1 MRRLNYLTRILAS
14 MVMLGLVGNVCVR
27 VSAQET
33 PRSPRQRLRR
43 FNPTPSQPETTTQQA
58 PPNETTPAA
67 DDEVVR
73 VDTNLTNI
81 LLTAIDKERRF
92 ITTLRREDVRVT
104 ENGTP
109 QELSIFQRET
119 ELPLSLAIL
128 IDASESQHGVLP
140 FEKRTALTFL
150 ESVIRPDKDQAAIVS
165 FTGVAVLEQ
174 SLTNDT
180 AKMKQAIERVEIVLP
195 RDEED
200 DGATSSDAAGQMDED
215 KAVGYTGI
223 WDAIWGTTNEV
234 LAQTP
239 ERTRR
244 AVILLTDGDD
254 TSSQTKKQEAIDFA
268 VKHNVVIYSIGIRD
282 ADFPDGE
289 LKSGTLR
296 NVSEKTGGRAFFP
309 QNETEL
315 RAAFKQ
321 LQDELR
327 SQYLVAYSPT
337 NKLRDGS
344 YRQVRI
350 EVVNP
355 ELRKQK
361 MSLLY
366 RQGYYA
372 RKPSPSSL
380 K

>member
-1 MRRLNYLTRILAS
+1 MKCLNYLTRMLA
-14 MVMLGLVGNVCVR
+14 VAVVLCLVGHVCLP

-43 FNPTPSQPETTTQQA
+43 VNPAPAQPDTTTQQA
-58 PPNETTPAA
+58 RPDETAPAA

-92 ITTLRREDVRVT
+92 VTTLRREDVRVT

-109 QELSIFQRET
+109 QEVSLFQRET

-128 IDASESQHGVLP
+128 IDASESQRGVLP
-140 FEKRTALTFL
+140 LEKRTALTFL
-150 ESVIRPDKDQAAIVS
+150 DSVIRPDRDQAAIVS

-174 SLTNDT
+174 TLTNDT
-180 AKMKQAIERVEIVLP
+180 ARMERAINRVEIILP
-195 RDEED
+195 RDGNED
-200 DGATSSDAAGQMDED
+200 EAASSDAAGQMDED
-215 KAVGYTGI
+215 NAVGYTGV
-223 WDAIWGTTNEV
+223 WDAIWGATNEV
-234 LAQTP
+234 LSQTP

-282 ADFPDGE
+282 AEFPDGE
-289 LKSGTLR
+289 LKTGTLR

-321 LQDELR
+321 IQDELR

-350 EVVNP
+350 EIVNP

-372 RKPSPSSL
+372 RKPSPSSP
-380 K
+380 